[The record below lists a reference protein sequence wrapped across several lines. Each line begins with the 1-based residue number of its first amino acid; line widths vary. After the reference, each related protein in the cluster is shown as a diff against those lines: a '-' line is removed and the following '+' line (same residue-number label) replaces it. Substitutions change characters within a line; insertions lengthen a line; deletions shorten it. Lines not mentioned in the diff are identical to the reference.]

1 MKLDGNHISRYFPFS
16 KVIIL
21 FLMFIVHPSVLLFAI
36 MLITLF
42 VFFASLF
49 KSTNFLE
56 PSYRFFT
63 GSVYCLKSMYV
74 NLMYKNLA
82 FCTTTNDV
90 LLFCK
95 FSLTGLPTSLSLKM
109 PYTHHSFCSKI
120 TTSARRRERRT
131 DEAIIIII
139 GGPHDCIARC

>member
-1 MKLDGNHISRYFPFS
+1 
-16 KVIIL
+16 
-21 FLMFIVHPSVLLFAI
+21 
-36 MLITLF
+36 
-42 VFFASLF
+42 
-49 KSTNFLE
+49 
-56 PSYRFFT
+56 
-63 GSVYCLKSMYV
+63 
-74 NLMYKNLA
+74 MYKNLA

-95 FSLTGLPTSLSLKM
+95 FSLLGLPTSLSLKM
-109 PYTHHSFCSKI
+109 PYTHHAFCSKI